1 MKYRL
6 YLLDE
11 NAHFRAG
18 ESFSATSDME
28 AADIA
33 AAVHSACADVFD
45 GYELWRGAHCVL
57 QIRNGLVPA
66 GNVTLSDVVAAR
78 QENVLDLEERL
89 QRTFACVSASRT
101 LLAAT
106 DGLRRRQGCGV

>member
-18 ESFSATSDME
+18 ESFSAVGDTE
-28 AADIA
+28 AAEIA
-33 AAVHSACADVFD
+33 AAVYNACADVFD
-45 GYELWRGAHCVL
+45 GYELWRGTQCVL
-57 QIRNGLVPA
+57 QIRNCLVPD
-66 GNVTLSDVVAAR
+66 GPITLSDVVAAR

-89 QRTFACVSASRT
+89 QRTFACVAASRT

-106 DGLRRRQGCGV
+106 NGLRKR